1 MIPKSQNQSVGSTAL
16 APITGIAHLSHLD
29 AIVVS
34 LSDGSFHVIQN
45 ISSGPN
51 LASGEGI
58 SSEALSTTSRKL
70 FARIEGEEIRKFGV
84 HCTHGMVTV
93 DHDSI
98 FLWIQE

>member
-1 MIPKSQNQSVGSTAL
+1 M
-16 APITGIAHLSHLD
+16 
-29 AIVVS
+29 S

-58 SSEALSTTSRKL
+58 SSEALSTTARKL
-70 FARIEGEEIRKFGV
+70 FARIEGEEITKLDV
-84 HCTHGMVTV
+84 NCTHGMVTV